1 MSGSRRPKHQLCAAK
16 PGANYKLALSPYP
29 TQVPLFQAL
38 PGLRVAQVAA
48 GKQHSLALTEAGV
61 YAWGDNRFGQLGVGK
76 AVARSSTPRLVPGL
90 GQAVGVACGQFH
102 SLARDAEGRLMTWG
116 WGVHGQL
123 GLGGIEDSGR
133 PMLVRALANHRV
145 VSIGAGY
152 AHSVV
157 LTRWTTKHLTEFTLG
172 FLAAKARCSPLVV
185 DFLVNLAMGEPL
197 RLSCLFRFFVVHAQH
212 NIILFFV
219 MQ

>member
-1 MSGSRRPKHQLCAAK
+1 M
-16 PGANYKLALSPYP
+16 
-29 TQVPLFQAL
+29 
-38 PGLRVAQVAA
+38 AQVAA

-90 GQAVGVACGQFH
+90 GRAVGVACGQFH
-102 SLARDAEGRLMTWG
+102 SLARDEEGRVMTWG

-133 PMLVRALANHRV
+133 PVLVRALANHRV

-157 LTRWTTKHLTEFTLG
+157 LTRYNPELVPTSLLTLCKIT
-172 FLAAKARCSPLVV
+172 AKAKCLHLAV
-185 DFLVNLAMGEPL
+185 DSLASLAQEELP
-197 RLSCLFRFFVVHAQH
+197 RLCCQFK
-212 NIILFFV
+212 
-219 MQ
+219 